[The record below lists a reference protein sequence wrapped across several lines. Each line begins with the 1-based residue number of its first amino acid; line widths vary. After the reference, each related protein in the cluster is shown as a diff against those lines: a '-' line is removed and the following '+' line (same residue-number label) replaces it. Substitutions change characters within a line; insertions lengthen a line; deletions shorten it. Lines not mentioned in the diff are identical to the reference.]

1 VTAWRLARSYAW
13 NAAHAPALPPRPRK
27 LPPPAPVKLFDR
39 RLESAVGIAAGAL
52 PSAKWVGA
60 YARLGY
66 GWLTYGTV
74 RSQAV
79 SPLAV
84 PNLLHCRLGENAVV
98 QPAPRRLDSADVTWA
113 VSLGMPSLEPDE
125 WQADLARARK
135 RLGPDRLLAVS
146 VGGTPLPEG
155 DAEQLAEDFA
165 RCALWAVEAGADAI
179 ELCLAAPAGAP
190 TPAGAVFEHPK
201 LAGLVAE
208 RVRRR
213 IGGRPL
219 LAKLGASASPRAL
232 HEVATRLARW
242 VDGFV
247 LIHGLARKLTK
258 PDGSPALAGPGR
270 DAAMVVGAAIYPH
283 ARLQLEELV
292 AWRKAGAWSHAILGG
307 GGLTTTTRI
316 SEALAAGADLAL
328 VATAALVD
336 PLIALRPRP

>member
-13 NAAHAPALPPRPRK
+13 NAAHAPALPSRPRK
-27 LPPPAPVKLFDR
+27 IPPPPPVKLFDR
-39 RLESAVGIAAGAL
+39 RLESAVGIAAGVL
-52 PSAKWVGA
+52 PSPKWVAA

-74 RSQAV
+74 RSQPVAAF
-79 SPLAV
+79 PV
-84 PNLLHCRLGENAVV
+84 PNLLYCRLGETAVV
-98 QPAPRRLDSADVTWA
+98 QPAPRRIDPAEVTWA
-113 VSLGMPSLEPDE
+113 VSLGQPSLEPDE

-135 RLGPDRLLAVS
+135 RLGPDQLLAVS
-146 VGGTPLPEG
+146 VGGTPQPEG
-155 DAEQLAEDFA
+155 DPELLAEDFA
-165 RCALWAVEAGADAI
+165 RCARWAVEAGADAI

-190 TPAGAVFEHPK
+190 NPPGAVFEHPR
-201 LAGLVAE
+201 LAALVAE

-232 HEVATRLARW
+232 HDVASRLARW

-247 LIHGLARKLTK
+247 LIHGLPRKLVK
-258 PDGSPALAGPGR
+258 PDGTPALSGPGR
-270 DAAMVVGAAIYPH
+270 DVVMAVGAAIYPH
-283 ARLQLEELV
+283 AHLQLQELV

-307 GGLTTTTRI
+307 GGLTTPARVATV
-316 SEALAAGADLAL
+316 LADGADLAM
-328 VATAALVD
+328 VGTAALTD